1 MMWVKSE
8 TDSAR
13 SVRRNCSCQCGFL
26 LDMVQ
31 SKDGLPRQFAFRT
44 AMPYI
49 LCHEEPQRD
58 TEKTFE
64 FRGSSLAECSHA
76 TLSCTVP

>member
-8 TDSAR
+8 TDSLR
-13 SVRRNCSCQCGFL
+13 SFRRNYSCQCWFS

-58 TEKTFE
+58 TSKTFE
-64 FRGSSLAECSHA
+64 FRGSSLAQRSHA
-76 TLSCTVP
+76 NLSCTVP